1 MAIRKVKKEYTPST
15 SEIKI
20 LDTVSFLNE
29 KKLYPLAL
37 GVYKILIGS
46 SEPDIEIYKECPTYG
61 TLLSLS
67 SKHIS
72 RLVMMLI
79 RYQYLVRIYDEKSDD
94 LYLKLSTKGE
104 MFLFNYHKKHKYSFK
119 KKDPTK
125 SVLIVKIEE

>member
-1 MAIRKVKKEYTPST
+1 MAVLKEKKEYIPST

-20 LDTVSFLNE
+20 LDTVAFLNE
-29 KKLYPLAL
+29 KKLYPLGL

-46 SEPDIEIYKECPTYG
+46 SEPDIVIYQDCPTYG

-79 RYQYLVRIYDEKSDD
+79 RYQYLARIYDEKSDE
-94 LYLKLSTKGE
+94 LYLSLTPKGE
-104 MFLFNYHKKHKYSFK
+104 MFLFKYHKKHKYHFK
-119 KKDPTK
+119 KKDPSK
-125 SVLIVKIEE
+125 SPLIIKIE